1 MEKKKIIGLVAGRHN
16 GNSEILVK
24 EALMACEEAGMDCRL
39 INLFD
44 YDIQPCTGCES
55 CTMQMGDVARGI
67 LPEYKGCVLK
77 DKDDMDKIINAIQTS
92 DGLVI
97 GVPTYDLAPSAL
109 YLKYA
114 HRALAYEV
122 SFRLEIG
129 HLAKDPNLVA
139 GLIAVGGS
147 RHDWQTMA
155 LEVLGASMFTQSIQ
169 VVDQMMAVGNGR
181 PGNVLLHDDQIA
193 KAREI
198 GQHVAFSGIP
208 SFAPEHFAVI
218 EQIDSMKRKQFA
230 KGMNQ
235 IAQEGAIQIFFSPNG
250 GMEKV
255 TVGVV
260 GVLQFD
266 VLKFRMQSEYGVEY
280 LRQDIPH
287 ELIRRVQN
295 PNFNAADWNLAGDT
309 RWVQDVRGNNL
320 LIFNGQW
327 TIQWAENKNPD
338 LILTEFNQRL

>member
-1 MEKKKIIGLVAGRHN
+1 MEEKKKIIGLVAGRHN

-44 YDIQPCTGCES
+44 YEILPCTGCEG

-129 HLAKDPNLVA
+129 HLKKDPNLVA

-198 GQHVAFSGIP
+198 GQHVAQ
-208 SFAPEHFAVI
+208 AV
-218 EQIDSMKRKQFA
+218 
-230 KGMNQ
+230 NT
-235 IAQEGAIQIFFSPNG
+235 P
-250 GMEKV
+250 
-255 TVGVV
+255 VGERTWLGDPDA
-260 GVLQFD
+260 GVCPICH
-266 VLKFRMQSEYGVEY
+266 SS
-280 LRQDIPH
+280 
-287 ELIRRVQN
+287 
-295 PNFNAADWNLAGDT
+295 
-309 RWVQDVRGNNL
+309 
-320 LIFNGQW
+320 LIFPGEVHWDGRQYPFECAVCGCGGDL
-327 TIQWAENKNPD
+327 IIDENKKPKFIIDPETGRDCDRNVNEARAYH
-338 LILTEFNQRL
+338 LQEILHARIEYMQKQDSVKDKYQMYKDKKFPAI